1 MISRKW
7 LMALAAFLVAFSWIG
22 LVPNKANAASG
33 FYVSGTK
40 LMDATGQPFVMRGVN
55 HAHTWYKDQ
64 LSTAIPAIAK
74 TGANT
79 VRIVLSNGYKWSLDD
94 VNAIQTILTLCE
106 QNKLIAV
113 LEVHDATGS
122 DSVTDL
128 NNAVNYWI
136 SIKNAL
142 IGKEDRV
149 IINIANEWYGTWDGT
164 GWANGYKQAIPKLRS
179 AGLNHTLMVDAG
191 GWGQYPDSVKNLG
204 TDVLNADPKK
214 NILFSVHMYEY
225 AGGNASTVKSNIDGI
240 LNKNLALIIGEFGGQ
255 HTNGDVDEAT
265 IMSYS
270 KEKGVGWLAWSWKG
284 NSSDLAYLDMTS
296 DWAGN
301 SLTSFGNDVVN
312 GTNGIKATSILSGVF
327 GGGSPS
333 PTASPTATPMA
344 SPTAT
349 STATPTTTPTPTP
362 TPTTAPT
369 ATPGGNVTTLYD
381 FESGTQSWS
390 GNHISGG
397 PWTTNEWKSKG
408 TNSLKADVYYSSNS
422 SHSLYITANQNLS
435 GKTSLKATVKHAS
448 WGNIGSG
455 IQATLYVKT
464 GSGWT
469 WYESG
474 NTQINSAGGTTLTL
488 SLSGVQNLSAVRE
501 LGVEF
506 RASSG
511 SSGQSAIYVD
521 NISVQ

>member
-1 MISRKW
+1 MILRKW
-7 LMALAAFLVAFSWIG
+7 SIVLTAFL
-22 LVPNKANAASG
+22 LVCTLAGMAPNSAHAASG

-79 VRIVLSNGYKWSLDD
+79 VRIVLSDGHKWTLDD
-94 VNAIQTILTLCE
+94 VNAVQNIISLCE

-128 NNAVNYWI
+128 DNAVNYWI

-149 IINIANEWYGTWDGT
+149 IINIANEWYGTWDGPA
-164 GWANGYKQAIPKLRS
+164 WANGYKQAIPKLRN
-179 AGLNHTLMVDAG
+179 AGLNHTLIVDSA
-191 GWGQYPDSVKNLG
+191 GWGQYPGSVFNYG
-204 TDVLNADPKK
+204 TEVLNSDTLK
-214 NILFSVHMYEY
+214 NTVFSIHMYEY
-225 AGGNASTVKSNIDGI
+225 AGGNAATVKSNIDEV

-270 KEKGVGWLAWSWKG
+270 QQKGVGWLAWSWKG
-284 NSSDLAYLDMTS
+284 NNSDLAYLDMTN

-301 SLTSFGNDVVN
+301 SLTSFGNTVVN
-312 GTNGIKATSILSGVF
+312 GSYGIKATSILSGVF
-327 GGGSPS
+327 GGVAPTPS
-333 PTASPTATPMA
+333 PTSTPSPTATPV
-344 SPTAT
+344 
-349 STATPTTTPTPTP
+349 
-362 TPTTAPT
+362 PT
-369 ATPGGNVTTLYD
+369 ATPSPTPSPGGTVTTLYD
-381 FESGTQSWS
+381 FESGTSGWS
-390 GNHISGG
+390 GSGITGG
-397 PWTTNEWKSKG
+397 PWVTSEWKAAG
-408 TNSLKADVYYSSNS
+408 TNSLKADVYLSSGS
-422 SHSLYITANQNLS
+422 THSLYFTGNHNLS
-435 GKTSLKATVKHAS
+435 GKSSLKATVKHAT
-448 WGNIGSG
+448 WGSFGNG
-455 IQATLYVKT
+455 ISAKMYVKT

-469 WYESG
+469 WYDG
-474 NTQINSAGGTTLTL
+474 GITQINSTGSTLTL
-488 SLSGVQNLSAVRE
+488 SLSNISNLSNVKE
-501 LGVEF
+501 IGVEF
-506 RASSG
+506 RASSN

-521 NISVQ
+521 NVTLQ